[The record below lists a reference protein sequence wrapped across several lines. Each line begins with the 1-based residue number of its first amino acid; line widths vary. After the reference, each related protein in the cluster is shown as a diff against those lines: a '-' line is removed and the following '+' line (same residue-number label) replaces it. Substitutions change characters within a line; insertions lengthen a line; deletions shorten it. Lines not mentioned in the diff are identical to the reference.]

1 MTGVALSATLCAW
14 QVHRA
19 GSRRFETA
27 WFAKAARKAQIGD
40 DELCA
45 AVAQARAGQCDDLG
59 NGVYKK
65 RVSRNLYRS
74 IILAKGGRYWILTYL
89 FAKNDGANIDAVEL
103 QGFRDLAKSFERL
116 TADNLA
122 DLLEDKAFVEI
133 CHGDQGEVQERGV

>member
-1 MTGVALSATLCAW
+1 M
-14 QVHRA
+14 
-19 GSRRFETA
+19 
-27 WFAKAARKAQIGD
+27 ARKAHIGD

-59 NGVYKK
+59 NGVYEK
-65 RVSRNLYRS
+65 RVSQNLYRS

-89 FAKNDGANIDAVEL
+89 FAKKDRANVDAAEL
-103 QGFRDLAKSFERL
+103 QGFRDLARSHERL

-133 CHGDQGEVQERGV
+133 CDGD

>member
-1 MTGVALSATLCAW
+1 MPGVALSATRGAW
-14 QVHRA
+14 QVYRA
-19 GSRRFETA
+19 ESRPFETT

-74 IILAKGGRYWILTYL
+74 IILAKGGRYWIS
-89 FAKNDGANIDAVEL
+89 A
-103 QGFRDLAKSFERL
+103 
-116 TADNLA
+116 
-122 DLLEDKAFVEI
+122 
-133 CHGDQGEVQERGV
+133 